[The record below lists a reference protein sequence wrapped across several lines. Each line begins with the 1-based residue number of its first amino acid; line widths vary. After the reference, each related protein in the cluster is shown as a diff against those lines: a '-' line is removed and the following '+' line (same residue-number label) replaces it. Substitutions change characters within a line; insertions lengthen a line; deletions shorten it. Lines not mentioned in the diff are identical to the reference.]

1 MDVLYHPP
9 SSTFKRVKGKSSL
22 DLDDII
28 CYLLP
33 FRQMN
38 MDYSLSQA
46 LGSLNGIQRVLVLY
60 DIMCQYG
67 IHLQRRFNDSP
78 YLSLPNDLV
87 LKTGIGIWHVNG
99 HVPECFVRYAP
110 LFIDGAGHVDGEILE
125 TLWSS
130 LNEISGS
137 TRGMST
143 SHRRELLDDH
153 MNDSNWKK
161 LTRIGSSCTLSNQR
175 C

>member
-1 MDVLYHPP
+1 MP
-9 SSTFKRVKGKSSL
+9 SG
-22 DLDDII
+22 
-28 CYLLP
+28 
-33 FRQMN
+33 
-38 MDYSLSQA
+38 
-46 LGSLNGIQRVLVLY
+46 
-60 DIMCQYG
+60 
-67 IHLQRRFNDSP
+67 
-78 YLSLPNDLV
+78 LSL
-87 LKTGIGIWHVNG
+87 KMGIGIWHVNG

-110 LFIDGAGHVDGEILE
+110 LFIDGVGNVDGEILE

-161 LTRIGSSCTLSNQR
+161 LTRIGP
-175 C
+175 

>member
-1 MDVLYHPP
+1 
-9 SSTFKRVKGKSSL
+9 
-22 DLDDII
+22 
-28 CYLLP
+28 
-33 FRQMN
+33 

-46 LGSLNGIQRVLVLY
+46 LGSLNGIENVLVLY

-67 IHLQRRFNDSP
+67 ARLHDRFNESP
-78 YLSLPNDLV
+78 FITLPDNIR

-110 LFIDGAGHVDGEILE
+110 LYISKVGHVDGEILE

-130 LNEISGS
+130 LNEISRS
-137 TRGMST
+137 TRSMST

-153 MNDSNWKK
+153 MNDSNWMK
-161 LTRIGSSCTLSNQR
+161 LTRIGLFFQNIYYLCAGINVLNSFKLGKEIFQGCDTLGREQG
-175 C
+175 CI

>member
-1 MDVLYHPP
+1 
-9 SSTFKRVKGKSSL
+9 
-22 DLDDII
+22 
-28 CYLLP
+28 
-33 FRQMN
+33 

-46 LGSLNGIQRVLVLY
+46 FQSLNGISQVLVLY

-67 IHLQRRFNDSP
+67 VHLQDRFRESS
-78 YLSLPNDLV
+78 YLTIPNNLH
-87 LKTGIGIWHVNG
+87 LKIGIGIWHVNG

-110 LFIDGAGHVDGEILE
+110 LFIEGVGHVDGEILE

-130 LNEISGS
+130 LNEVSGS

-161 LTRIGSSCTLSNQR
+161 LTKIGKCCDVPKTLR
-175 C
+175 K